1 VQNNLVQLLHKLPIS
16 FKSISSF
23 LQALSFVEYDSSFS
37 EEEKKLSKALK
48 ISCKLN
54 NAACKL
60 KLKDYKEAKE
70 LCTEVLCTS

>member
-1 VQNNLVQLLHKLPIS
+1 MQLFCIKLAVAFTSICYLVQ
-16 FKSISSF
+16 
-23 LQALSFVEYDSSFS
+23 ALNFVEYDSSFS
-37 EEEKKLSKALK
+37 EDEKKLSKALK